1 MTLFVC
7 IELYVPSEHD
17 IKETKRNEK
26 NVEFNTWKL
35 HVCIFVSKSYMKE
48 MITIIEE
55 KKNENATNEQEKPTT
70 NGIEQWRKVAER
82 N

>member
-26 NVEFNTWKL
+26 NVEFNT
-35 HVCIFVSKSYMKE
+35 
-48 MITIIEE
+48 
-55 KKNENATNEQEKPTT
+55 
-70 NGIEQWRKVAER
+70 
-82 N
+82 